1 MTKDDIAKLPTPETD
16 ALLNETMVLSL
27 SESWHMLR
35 DKSRSLEQRL
45 AAAVMALEG
54 MLTPSMVHHRHGWP
68 EVLQAR
74 ETLAAIRGDK

>member
-45 AAAVMALEG
+45 AAAVKK
-54 MLTPSMVHHRHGWP
+54 
-68 EVLQAR
+68 
-74 ETLAAIRGDK
+74 ETGK